1 MAGYSAESE
10 TENVNS
16 GIYTSV
22 PKHHIVQGIYY
33 RGKEVQLHSF

>member
-1 MAGYSAESE
+1 MAGYSAELE

-16 GIYTSV
+16 AIYTPV

-33 RGKEVQLHSF
+33 SGKEV